1 MTQCKRLPLVATLLL
16 VCVSAPPF
24 ALADTFPAKSITIIV
39 PYTSGGATD
48 TVARL
53 VARRFSDSVKQPVVV
68 ENKPGAAQMIAT
80 EHVKRA
86 PANGY
91 TVLLGNFASHAVNP
105 YLYAKL
111 PYDPVK
117 DFEPIT
123 TLYTIDNILVVP
135 AGSAARN
142 PADLVAMAK
151 AKGGLAFGS
160 MGIGS
165 GGHLTA
171 EMLKAQTGVSLTHVA
186 YKGSTQAVQDLVAN
200 RLDFMFDNYVSS
212 GGMVKDG
219 RLRALA
225 TTGQRRSKLLPDV
238 PTMTELGLPINLDAW
253 FAVFAPAGTAAP
265 IVNKLHA
272 EFVQAV
278 RSDELTKAIEEL
290 GLNVVTSKSP
300 AELANKIAGDLVKYQ
315 KIVRDSG
322 ARVN

>member
-1 MTQCKRLPLVATLLL
+1 MTKCKRLPLVPMLLL
-16 VCVSAPPF
+16 VCASAPLST
-24 ALADTFPAKSITIIV
+24 LADDFPAKPITIIV
-39 PYTSGGATD
+39 PYTTGGATD

-53 VARRFSDSVKQPVVV
+53 VARKLSDSVKQPVIV

-80 EHVKRA
+80 EYVKRA
-86 PANGY
+86 APNGY

-135 AGSAARN
+135 AKSSARN

-151 AKGGLAFGS
+151 AKGGLSFGS

-186 YKGSTQAVQDLVAN
+186 YKGSTQAIQDLVAS

-212 GGMVKDG
+212 GGLVKDG

-225 TTGQRRSKLLPDV
+225 TTGQSRSKLLSDV
-238 PTMTELGLPINLDAW
+238 PTLMELGIPINLDAW
-253 FAVFAPAGTAAP
+253 FAIFAPAGTPAP
-265 IVNKLHA
+265 VVNKLHA

-278 RSDELTKAIEEL
+278 RSKEVTKSIDEL
-290 GLNVVTSKSP
+290 GLDVVTSKSP
-300 AELANKIAGDLVKYQ
+300 AELRNKIAGDLVKYE
-315 KIVRDSG
+315 KIVRESG
-322 ARVN
+322 ARVD